1 MSGVGN
7 RRNSYGD
14 GGGSFCAQIDAL
26 ANASIPLHSP
36 QLQASLSFATK
47 NDNKEETYT
56 PSSSSSS
63 SSSSSFSS
71 SFSSHSPVYDGK
83 VLVETNIS
91 NWKLIQRAFIS
102 QRDKRMNMITSVL
115 NNSNKNQQKNFK
127 EFQDE
132 ILSIVEDHERQ
143 KVIQMVLKRNFKLN
157 SAQYFISILKK
168 ALKICE
174 EIDRRFEWPPPEN
187 IKDVKIDALYIYRHI
202 ILATGA
208 ALRRVRTPL
217 NQLEMCHRVAA
228 LVNGL
233 FTGAYDADEMCT
245 TSLIQFVS
253 GLPSYYSK
261 IVPLI
266 GDKQLC
272 VNSTVR
278 EHKLDNNTRVMIS
291 VVIEMVSVLSKTIS
305 DKKPMN
311 IVQGACLFLNPS
323 LIAKSSMPNTA
334 RQIANY
340 ISSIMSQHNIT
351 KADVK
356 EIVSLKLREP
366 ICIKFRNTKICA
378 LASLVSKNIEK
389 DFDEAVL
396 RFY

>member
-1 MSGVGN
+1 
-7 RRNSYGD
+7 
-14 GGGSFCAQIDAL
+14 
-26 ANASIPLHSP
+26 
-36 QLQASLSFATK
+36 
-47 NDNKEETYT
+47 
-56 PSSSSSS
+56 
-63 SSSSSFSS
+63 
-71 SFSSHSPVYDGK
+71 
-83 VLVETNIS
+83 
-91 NWKLIQRAFIS
+91 
-102 QRDKRMNMITSVL
+102 MNMITSVL